1 MPLHLRAHMH
11 VFCACTHDSAC
22 AAVCTRV
29 HPCIKEEVQSCTHV
43 FSSLQTA
50 LHVGGLLLYVHLLS
64 ASITADMDYF
74 VTNTNNQKPILQEE
88 ENAWTDAL
96 STHRAGKRVITVTI
110 SSGSI
115 VGRAQPDRLGEDAMF
130 CWPRGMKDAF
140 PCATVCKHKT

>member
-74 VTNTNNQKPILQEE
+74 VTNTNNQKSIPPGRRKCMDGRTF
-88 ENAWTDAL
+88 NAPCGKASDNSNDFIWL
-96 STHRAGKRVITVTI
+96 HRGARPA
-110 SSGSI
+110 
-115 VGRAQPDRLGEDAMF
+115 RP
-130 CWPRGMKDAF
+130 PRGRCYVLLASGNEGRF
-140 PCATVCKHKT
+140 SLCYSLQA